1 MERNNACMFAIQKNV
16 SIVHDLSKLDYCVT
30 TYIETK
36 AIIEGMY
43 GSLKNVDP
51 HNFDVIINLKRVW
64 NHIINNYQEI
74 KLDLENISLINNIVG
89 NGLVID
95 AGKLR
100 SGDVGVNGVIW
111 QPAIPNKEVVKEKI
125 KEISKI
131 DDPIDR
137 ALEYICFGI
146 RNQLFYD
153 ANKRTSFLMASS
165 ILINEN
171 IGLLSVSE
179 NNYTEFN
186 ELLRELFNSNKK
198 DSLKNFF
205 KNKCL
210 EYQPN
215 YIIDEYENRKDK
227 NVMAEE

>member
-16 SIVHDLSKLDYCVT
+16 SVIHNLSKLDYCLT
-30 TYIETK
+30 TYLETK
-36 AIIEGMY
+36 AIVEGMY
-43 GSLKNVDP
+43 GSLKNIDP
-51 HNFDVIINLKRVW
+51 HNVDVIINLKRVW

-100 SGDVGVNGVIW
+100 SGDVGVSGVIW
-111 QPAIPNKEVVKEKI
+111 QPPIPSKERVIERI

-131 DDPIDR
+131 DDLVDK

-153 ANKRTSFLMASS
+153 ANKRTSFLIANS
-165 ILINEN
+165 ILIDGN
-171 IGLLSVSE
+171 IGLLSVPE
-179 NNYTEFN
+179 KNYTEFN

-198 DSLKNFF
+198 DSLKDFL

-215 YIIDEYENRKDK
+215 YKIDIL
-227 NVMAEE
+227 